1 MARTAEDV
9 RTLFQVLAGY
19 DSDDPF
25 SAPIAPRVA
34 DITGVRVGIMEQ
46 FYQVPVQPSVRVAV
60 QKAARTLESIGIP
73 VVPFEPRGLERAPN
87 LWTAF
92 FDELALPFL
101 RDTVRGYESEAHW
114 TTTEFLKACEGKPE
128 RSATDVLEWLGAR
141 DHMRGNMLPQMS
153 TTPVLLLPVAAV
165 TAFPH
170 RTHRF
175 DTGVRE
181 IGIFQ
186 AMMTSTPWNLL
197 GLPAMTIP
205 FDRDSDGLP
214 VGVQLVGR
222 PWEEELLLELAVR
235 MEEARGPF
243 PSPPGV

>member
-1 MARTAEDV
+1 
-9 RTLFQVLAGY
+9 
-19 DSDDPF
+19 
-25 SAPIAPRVA
+25 
-34 DITGVRVGIMEQ
+34 
-46 FYQVPVQPSVRVAV
+46 
-60 QKAARTLESIGIP
+60 
-73 VVPFEPRGLERAPN
+73 
-87 LWTAF
+87 
-92 FDELALPFL
+92 
-101 RDTVRGYESEAHW
+101 
-114 TTTEFLKACEGKPE
+114 
-128 RSATDVLEWLGAR
+128 
-141 DHMRGNMLPQMS
+141 MRGNMLPQMS

-197 GLPAMTIP
+197 GLPAMPIP